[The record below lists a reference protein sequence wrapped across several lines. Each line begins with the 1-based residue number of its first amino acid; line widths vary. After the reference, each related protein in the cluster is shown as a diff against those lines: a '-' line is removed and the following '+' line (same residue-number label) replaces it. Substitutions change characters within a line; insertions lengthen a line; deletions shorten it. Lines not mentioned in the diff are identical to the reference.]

1 MFKEKNIT
9 DHFGSKVKISILKS
23 RFWTLNSGK
32 DEMCWAK
39 THKGPAGLLLSGD
52 RAAPCCVQEMHHQ
65 LKPECGF
72 CSSFT
77 SLVAE
82 PPVVSA
88 VMANINEPSEQQ
100 ICDRK
105 RAAYAANHKWS
116 WPVHW
121 SVLNV
126 FLRIRRRA
134 WTAYKYIW
142 GSSQGRKLFLL
153 YLKTLQTLTLDEWVG
168 ALWSDGHELFH
179 SPSSEGLPQLIL
191 CCHTI
196 PAHSLHR
203 WMFSVVFLFSFCLS
217 APSSTS
223 PAHYS
228 HYPYQVSGLI

>member
-9 DHFGSKVKISILKS
+9 DHFGNKVKISILKS

-142 GSSQGRKLFLL
+142 GSSQGRKLFFILEDVTDADLGRMSRCLVEWWARAFSFTFLRGVASADPLL
-153 YLKTLQTLTLDEWVG
+153 SHDPCTLTASMNV
-168 ALWSDGHELFH
+168 
-179 SPSSEGLPQLIL
+179 L
-191 CCHTI
+191 CCL
-196 PAHSLHR
+196 P
-203 WMFSVVFLFSFCLS
+203 VFLL
-217 APSSTS
+217 PVSSIFNITC
-223 PAHYS
+223 P
-228 HYPYQVSGLI
+228 L